1 MPIGPIGAADELGE
15 EPRPMPAMTEISR
28 RVSALW
34 HMGHATVSALA
45 DVVMASKRPAH
56 SWQTYSCSG
65 IDLDCSPCPP
75 PADRCGPLRLAQ
87 RETPARSE
95 DGEIARPPAPRPPS
109 PPLQAL

>member
-45 DVVMASKRPAH
+45 EVVMASKRPSH

-75 PADRCGPLRLAQ
+75 HADRCGRLRLAQ
-87 RETPARSE
+87 WENATLSE
-95 DGEIARPPAPRPPS
+95 SGQIAGGP
-109 PPLQAL
+109 